1 MARRPMEEGKRCTVR
16 PSSNV
21 SCRHKSLTALQTLR
35 GPKALEAELLLDD
48 GFYLTLGS
56 LR

>member
-1 MARRPMEEGKRCTVR
+1 MEEGKRCTVR